1 MVAAA
6 LAMASGLAAPAN
18 PVLLYASHGDPRVGS
33 QLLTSSSAGRHALDI
48 KQPESAGALTGAIRP
63 DGRLIAFISGTTL
76 WTAPLTRRS
85 VAIGIGRSGS
95 VLRASVTRQR
105 DGSWTGA
112 IRAATNAQGPLSW
125 SPDGSK
131 LLFNRPP
138 RLSDSGAILKLA
150 MTDLGAS
157 TSEQRLLV
165 GPEAERDSSARFSPN
180 GAKILFTRFVN
191 LKGDRLMTVNAN
203 GSGLTELPGD
213 DGLWNYGAWSPDGTK
228 ITAVRSYSALTPGTP
243 GVYVMNSR
251 GEGVEIVEGT
261 DGRDFA
267 PFFSPSGTEIVFA
280 RSLRSGSFE
289 QKDIYRVSLDR
300 RSPPR
305 AFIETPGITEIP
317 LQWISLRP

>member
-18 PVLLYASHGDPRVGS
+18 PVLLYASYGDPRVGS

-85 VAIGIGRSGS
+85 VGIGVGRSGS
-95 VLRASVTRQR
+95 VLRASVNRER

-112 IRAATNAQGPLSW
+112 IRVATNAHGPLSW
-125 SPDGSK
+125 SPDGRTLIFHRQPGS
-131 LLFNRPP
+131 
-138 RLSDSGAILKLA
+138 SGTGAIFKLA
-150 MTDLGAS
+150 LSDLGAS
-157 TSEQRLLV
+157 TSEQRLLI
-165 GPEAERDSSARFSPN
+165 GPEAEKDRWARFSPN
-180 GAKILFTRFVN
+180 GTKILFTRFVN
-191 LKGDRLMTVNAN
+191 REGDKLMTVNRD
-203 GSGLTELPGD
+203 GSALSELPGD
-213 DGLWNYGAWSPDGTK
+213 DGLWNYGSWSPDGTK

-243 GVYVMNSR
+243 GVYVMNSN
-251 GEGVEIVEGT
+251 GEDVRIIEGT
-261 DGRDFA
+261 DGSDSA
-267 PFFSPSGTEIVFA
+267 PFFSPSGSDIVFA

>member
-1 MVAAA
+1 MVAAV

-18 PVLLYASHGDPRVGS
+18 PVLLFASFGDPRTGT
-33 QLLTSSSAGRHALDI
+33 QLLTSSSAGRHALQI
-48 KQPESAGALTGAIRP
+48 RQPESAGALTAAIRP

-85 VAIGIGRSGS
+85 VGIGIGRSAN
-95 VLRASVTRQR
+95 VLRASVTRER
-105 DGSWTGA
+105 DGTWTGA

-125 SPDGSK
+125 SPDGRT

-138 RLSDSGAILKLA
+138 RLSDTGAILKLA
-150 MTDLGAS
+150 VSELGAS

-165 GPEAERDSSARFSPN
+165 GPDAERDSWARFSPN
-180 GAKILFTRFVN
+180 GAQILFSRFVN
-191 LKGDRLMTVNAN
+191 LKGEKLFTVNLN
-203 GSGLTELPGD
+203 GSGLSELPGD
-213 DGLWNYGAWSPDGTK
+213 GGLWNYGAWSPDGTK
-228 ITAVRSYSALTPGTP
+228 ITAVRTFSALTPGTP
-243 GVYVMNSR
+243 GVYLMNSR
-251 GEGVEIVEGT
+251 GEDVEIIEGT
-261 DGRDFA
+261 DGRDMA

-289 QKDIYRVSLDR
+289 QKDLYRVSLDR